1 MIRTVRLLILQI
13 LSRTWWLFLQLK
25 GFVVFGRSV
34 GIIGNFYVGNPSN
47 VSIGSNCGINHG
59 VFILGANRIE
69 IGSYVVL
76 SARCMLIDSGLKLS
90 NFATE
95 EFPPHTSNFIKIED
109 GVWIG
114 AGAIIL
120 PGVTLGKK
128 SVVGAGSVV
137 TRDVPPFTVVAGNP
151 ARPIGRTDV

>member
-1 MIRTVRLLILQI
+1 M
-13 LSRTWWLFLQLK
+13 
-25 GFVVFGRSV
+25 FGRSV
-34 GIIGNFYVGNPSN
+34 GILGNFTVLNPAN
-47 VSIGSNCGINHG
+47 VSIGSNCGVNHG

-69 IGSYVVL
+69 IGSYVIL
-76 SARCMLIDSGLKLS
+76 SARCMLLDSGLELS
-90 NFATE
+90 KFSAA
-95 EFPPHTSNFIKIED
+95 EFPSHTSSFIKIED

-120 PGVTLGKK
+120 PGVTIGKK

-137 TRDVPPFTVVAGNP
+137 TRNVPPFTVVAGNP